1 MSHAKPDSK
10 QKIRTKVV
18 TVLGV
23 TGALSLV
30 AGVSAVGPAGDIRTK
45 NTPPIVTLNEEE
57 ISDVSLATFYVFD
70 NENAETHRPGLQFV
84 RERRHRGSSGGGGAA
99 YGGSAIYRG
108 GGGYGCGGGCSGGG
122 GPDGM

>member
-10 QKIRTKVV
+10 QKIRTKAV